1 MKTNSLQFHTFDVH
15 LKNKKIARDTFLFI
29 KRGSSSLVLTTDTS
43 HLSKLTQR
51 FAAEIG
57 PQ

>member
-1 MKTNSLQFHTFDVH
+1 MKTNSLQFHKFDVH
-15 LKNKKIARDTFLFI
+15 LKKQKIVLDIFLLI
-29 KRGSSSLVLTTDTS
+29 KRGSSSLVLTMDTF
-43 HLSKLTQR
+43 HLSKPTQR